1 MMTQPFGLVV
11 FFIKVLVL
19 IKSNVLVRSFCLQ
32 DVLAFYYD
40 DNDFAC
46 NFTKDDFNSI
56 FNGHTARCQLFD
68 CSYVSNPDMT
78 TDETYEIERII
89 IQFSQTDDII
99 LDKPCGSFKNED
111 LYVTVNCEEINFQD
125 RGIGESCFKDNQC
138 AMVTVNSACNQTA
151 RVCQCK
157 AGYLYLCETNSCF
170 PEQNLGEACS
180 DTRQCEQMNP
190 YSMCSVEN
198 KCECIHGYTK
208 LNNTCLPERRLNETC
223 DDDIQCSVVT
233 PNSTCNRTTNVCE
246 CTEGHLQML
255 NMCVHGLF
263 LMNEISQH
271 CTRLPSTIENV
282 ADKNMQHIC
291 NMYAAVFQSTSE
303 EADNGS
309 SYGLVIGVGI
319 AGLVIG
325 IAVCG
330 VVYVIITQQRTKSQ
344 TRTNAVKEE
353 TNHPRSVQVSNAVYS
368 NPIQYKDK
376 RSNTGIAGE
385 NAIYNHLHED
395 PSDICIQTDY
405 DHVPQLGTEDDDYSH
420 LGTCNATDVDSP
432 EEYGVVN

>member
-1 MMTQPFGLVV
+1 MMTQSFGLVV

-19 IKSNVLVRSFCLQ
+19 IKSNVLVRSVCLQ
-32 DVLAFYYD
+32 DVLTFYYNE
-40 DNDFAC
+40 NDIAC
-46 NFTKDDFNSI
+46 KFNKDDFNKV
-56 FNGHTARCQLFD
+56 FNDQIARCQRCD
-68 CSYVSNPDMT
+68 CSYDSNPIIET
-78 TDETYEIERII
+78 GVTYEIERLRIK
-89 IQFSQTDDII
+89 FFETDDSI
-99 LDKPCGSFKNED
+99 LDKPCGKYDNKD
-111 LYVTVNCEEINFQD
+111 VYVTVNCAINLQD
-125 RGIGESCFKDNQC
+125 RGIGESCVEDNQC

-157 AGYLYLCETNSCF
+157 AGYLYLYETNSCF
-170 PEQNLGEACS
+170 PEQDLGEECF
-180 DTRQCEQMNP
+180 DTRQCKQRNP

-198 KCECIHGYTK
+198 KCECIDGYTK

-233 PNSTCNRTTNVCE
+233 PNSTCNRTTKVCE

-271 CTRLPSTIENV
+271 CTRLPLTIENV

-303 EADNGS
+303 EADNDS
-309 SYGLVIGVGI
+309 SYGLVVGVGI

-330 VVYVIITQQRTKSQ
+330 AVYVIMTRHRSKSQ
-344 TRTNAVKEE
+344 NRTNAVKEE
-353 TNHPRSVQVSNAVYS
+353 INQPGSVEVSNAVYS
-368 NPIQYKDK
+368 EPIKHK
-376 RSNTGIAGE
+376 NKKCNTGIAVE
-385 NAIYNHLHED
+385 NASYNHLHED
-395 PSDICIQTDY
+395 PSDVCIQADY
-405 DHVPQLGTEDDDYSH
+405 DHVPQVGTDDDDYSH
-420 LGTCNATDVDSP
+420 LGMCNATGVASP